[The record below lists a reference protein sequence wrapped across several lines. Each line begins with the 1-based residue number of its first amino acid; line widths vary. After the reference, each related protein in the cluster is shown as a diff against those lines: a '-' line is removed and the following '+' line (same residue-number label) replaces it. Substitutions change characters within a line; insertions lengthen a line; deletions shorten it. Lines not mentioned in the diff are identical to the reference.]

1 MGDCAQNERIFR
13 MMDISAA
20 LVGGLFDEDGVPAY
34 ARPVL
39 FGTAGDAVS
48 AYLPDAVGAR
58 FFVQGEGEPQVAG
71 TVCVAAQEDG
81 RFAALKALPACGHVL
96 VIAAP
101 FALKI
106 LQFMQKMINKVKCMA
121 LKKAMKW
128 QVIRLPMMEGSYFPG

>member
-1 MGDCAQNERIFR
+1 

-58 FFVQGEGEPQVAG
+58 FFVQGEGGAAG
-71 TVCVAAQEDG
+71 CGDSVRRGAGGRPFCRAKSAARMRACAGDRGAVCPD
-81 RFAALKALPACGHVL
+81 
-96 VIAAP
+96 
-101 FALKI
+101 
-106 LQFMQKMINKVKCMA
+106 
-121 LKKAMKW
+121 
-128 QVIRLPMMEGSYFPG
+128 

>member
-48 AYLPDAVGAR
+48 AYLPDAVGAVWPLAI
-58 FFVQGEGEPQVAG
+58 VQTCVVHLLRNTFRTLC
-71 TVCVAAQEDG
+71 TVS
-81 RFAALKALPACGHVL
+81 
-96 VIAAP
+96 
-101 FALKI
+101 
-106 LQFMQKMINKVKCMA
+106 
-121 LKKAMKW
+121 
-128 QVIRLPMMEGSYFPG
+128 GSGADRNR

>member
-48 AYLPDAVGAR
+48 A
-58 FFVQGEGEPQVAG
+58 
-71 TVCVAAQEDG
+71 
-81 RFAALKALPACGHVL
+81 
-96 VIAAP
+96 
-101 FALKI
+101 
-106 LQFMQKMINKVKCMA
+106 
-121 LKKAMKW
+121 
-128 QVIRLPMMEGSYFPG
+128 